1 MISII
6 KRNGKLNIFFRK
18 IEFDQIID
26 ISFFAMLC
34 VHFCVYGEDNYA
46 YYTAFFLFVGASLIK
61 VFMRMRFDGK
71 INVPSV
77 FWWYLAFAL
86 FAWALVLWSEY
97 PGISVGSV
105 VRFSQILAILFC
117 MSQSYATKDGFNRCL
132 KLICWAGGVCAFYI
146 FIRTPV
152 SEWLRGSL
160 GQTATKSNVNVIG
173 MIMVVCAIFSLYQA
187 YYLAKRSYY
196 ILVFVETALIVFT
209 SSRKSILTIVFALI
223 MMACI
228 RSIDYKIFFRM
239 LVAVGVAIIILY
251 LIMNVDELYRSVGRR
266 FESMWNHLQNNEGDN
281 SMYARNMFISYA
293 KQYFLEKPIIGSGA
307 ATFSSK
313 FGFDTGF
320 YAYAH
325 NNYYEILVGGG
336 LVGFSIYYSFYAYLF
351 IKLMNIG
358 FKFGDL
364 TAKAMLTMLVSIMI
378 CEYGIVLY
386 YSIYA
391 LIFLCAA
398 YLYVCVFD
406 NAMSKKQSLP
416 IRNNEER
423 LNISQNVLR
432 EGI

>member
-6 KRNGKLNIFFRK
+6 RRNGKLNIFFRK
-18 IEFDQIID
+18 IEFDHIID

-34 VHFCVYGEDNYA
+34 AHFCINSDNNYI
-46 YYTAFFLFVGASLIK
+46 YYIGFFLFIGTSLIK
-61 VFMRMRFDGK
+61 VFMRMRADGK
-71 INVPSV
+71 VNVPSV
-77 FWWYLAFAL
+77 VWWYLAFAL
-86 FAWALVLWSEY
+86 FALSSVLWSEF
-97 PGISVGSV
+97 PRASLSVTT
-105 VRFSQILAILFC
+105 RFAQILAIVFC
-117 MSQSYATKDGFNRCL
+117 MSQSYATKKGFTRCM
-132 KLICWAGGVCAFYI
+132 KLICWAGGFCAFYI

-173 MIMVVCAIFSLYQA
+173 MIMVVCAIFSLYHA
-187 YYLAKRSYY
+187 YYTGKRRYY
-196 ILVFVETALIVFT
+196 ILVLAEFALIVLT
-209 SSRKSILTIVFALI
+209 SSRKSIITIGFALI

-228 RSIDYKIFFRM
+228 KSIDYKVFFRM
-239 LVAVGVAIIILY
+239 LVAVGVAIAILY
-251 LIMNVDELYRSVGRR
+251 LIMNVDELYRAVGRR
-266 FESMWNHLQNNEGDN
+266 FESMWSHLQTQSGDY
-281 SMYARNMFISYA
+281 SMFARNMFITYA

-307 ATFSSK
+307 ATFLSK
-313 FGFDTGF
+313 LGSDTGF

-325 NNYYEILVGGG
+325 NNYYEILVGVG
-336 LVGFSIYYSFYAYLF
+336 LVGFTIYYSFYAYLL
-351 IKLMNIG
+351 IKLMNMS

-391 LIFLCAA
+391 LIFLCVA

-406 NAMSKKQSLP
+406 NEMSKKQSLP
-416 IRNNEER
+416 TRNNEER
-423 LNISQNVLR
+423 LNISENVLR